1 MPPTKRIAALA
12 MGVMVAASTVLT
24 VVNTT
29 PAVAVSA
36 PDNIADHTLQA
47 TPPMVIRPGSWRET
61 NEILVKQDADALV
74 STGLA
79 AKGWNVVAIDDD
91 WMIKANGQDWDG
103 TQIVPSSQ
111 KGRDLDGNF
120 IASPSK
126 YPNGIKSLI
135 EYVHGKGLKFGI
147 YNDAGTLTCDGGAGS
162 YGHFAQDA
170 DYFASLGVNYI
181 KSDYCYNYDN
191 TSNGWP
197 LTTDHDADIAV
208 AAYREFAD
216 GIKAANTKYGTRM
229 VLNAS
234 APAYFNWHSDA
245 TGTDAYKKVVAGM
258 ATSAQA
264 WRAGVDTGGTWTAS
278 LSQLEQG
285 EGARQ
290 FAKAGHFNDLDQL
303 SFGKGTMTR
312 AQEQAQF
319 SMWAMVNSP
328 LNIKLKGTAAFTA
341 NIVADAGNTDVIA
354 INQDR
359 LGVQGRRIS
368 TSTDADVYAKPLA
381 NGDFAVTLLNK
392 NTTTARTISTTGSAV
407 GTSATALTLK
417 NLWTKATS
425 TSTGTISASVP
436 AGSAVVYRITPGT
449 TFTGWT
455 KARNA
460 TAISDG
466 DSATAGCFDNACDS
480 YSSDRLAAAGV
491 DRGEVLSVG
500 GSAFQWPGVGS
511 GELDNIVAKGQT
523 INHVVG
529 TKLAFLGSSSGGD
542 TSGTLTVN
550 YTDGT
555 SSTTTLGFPN
565 WVTSNPTAF
574 GCSTAVTTTGRNS
587 PTGPDQP
594 TTNYVVSYCPV
605 SVTAGKTIKSF
616 TLPDKP
622 ALHIFSVNAS

>member
-1 MPPTKRIAALA
+1 MRSSRLTASLA
-12 MGVMVAASTVLT
+12 TVMVAASTVIAT
-24 VVNTT
+24 VGTS
-29 PAVAVSA
+29 PAVAVTV
-36 PDNIADHTLQA
+36 PGNIADHTLQA
-47 TPPMVIRPGSWRET
+47 TPPMVVRPGSWRET
-61 NEILVKQDADALV
+61 NETLVKQDADALV

-79 AKGWNVVAIDDD
+79 AKGWNVVAVDDD
-91 WMIKANGQDWDG
+91 WMIKSNGQDWDG
-103 TQIVPSSQ
+103 TQIVSSAQ
-111 KGRDLDGNF
+111 KGRDLDGN
-120 IASPSK
+120 IITAPSK
-126 YPNGIKSLI
+126 YPSGIKSVI
-135 EYVHGKGLKFGI
+135 DYVHSKGLKFGI

-170 DYFASLGVNYI
+170 NYFASLGVDYI

-208 AAYREFAD
+208 AAYQEFARA
-216 GIKAANTKYGTRM
+216 IKAANASYGTHM

-258 ATSAQA
+258 QTSAQA
-264 WRAGVDTGGTWTAS
+264 WRAGVDTGGTWSAS
-278 LSQLEQG
+278 LSQLDQG

-319 SMWAMVNSP
+319 TMWAMVDSP
-328 LNIKLKGTAAFTA
+328 LNMKLKGTAAFTA

-354 INQDR
+354 VSQDR

-368 TSTDADVYAKPLA
+368 TSADADVYVKPLA

-392 NTTTARTISTTGSAV
+392 NTTTARTISTTGSAI
-407 GTSATALTLK
+407 GTSATGLTLK
-417 NLWTKATS
+417 DLWTKATTS
-425 TSTGTISASVP
+425 STGTISATVP
-436 AGSAVVYRITPGT
+436 AGSAVIYRVTPGS

-460 TAISDG
+460 TAISDE
-466 DSATAGCFDNACDS
+466 DAVTAGCFDRVCDS
-480 YSSDRLAAAGV
+480 YSADRLAAAGAH
-491 DRGEVLSVG
+491 RGDVLSFG

-511 GELDNIVAKGQT
+511 GEPDSIVAKGQT
-523 INHVVG
+523 ITHVVG
-529 TKLAFLGSSSGGD
+529 NKLAFLGSSSGGD
-542 TSGTLTVN
+542 TSGTLTIN

-555 SSTTTLGFPN
+555 SSTATLGFPN

-574 GCSTAVTTTGRNS
+574 GCSTAVDTTGRNA

-594 TTNYVVSYCPV
+594 STHYVVSYCPIT
-605 SVTAGKTIKSF
+605 VTAGKTIKSF